1 MSRNIYFE
9 VNENLYHKGKFS
21 IDYKPAFY
29 KYVHYTDGSYRVYE
43 ARIFGLTFASYLRMV
58 RDIYGAEIVG
68 RGHLYPMVYFDSK
81 EKAEKLAKDL
91 NKRFLIIISNFLK
104 QQ

>member
-9 VNENLYHKGKFS
+9 AIETPYHKGKFV

-29 KYVHYTDGSYRVYE
+29 KYVYYTDGSYRVYE
-43 ARIFGLTFASYLRMV
+43 ARIFGLTFASYLRMA
-58 RDIYGAEIVG
+58 RDNYSAEVVG
-68 RGHLYPMVYFDSK
+68 RGHLYPMIYFDSR

-91 NKRFLIIISNFLK
+91 ERRFSIIISNFLK